1 MPVWFEVG
9 WAVATAKN
17 GLSAVELQSD
27 YGLGSYETAWTMLH
41 RYRRAMVFAER
52 SKLAGYVEADEAYY
66 GGRRAGKKGR
76 SPGKTIVAIACE
88 VHSSRSWGRIRLQA
102 VPDASAKS
110 LHFFLHDTVELG
122 ATVMTDH
129 WSGYRGLHGFDHQP
143 VSITNSPDPA
153 HVVMPAV
160 HHVASLLKRWLLGTH
175 QGRVEPRQL
184 QAYLDEFAFRF
195 NRRRATKPGLLFHRL
210 IEGSVA
216 HDPVTYQ
223 TVAAGI

>member
-143 VSITNSPDPA
+143 VSITNS
-153 HVVMPAV
+153 
-160 HHVASLLKRWLLGTH
+160 LKR
-175 QGRVEPRQL
+175 
-184 QAYLDEFAFRF
+184 
-195 NRRRATKPGLLFHRL
+195 RRH
-210 IEGSVA
+210 
-216 HDPVTYQ
+216 
-223 TVAAGI
+223 